1 MLCFVLSPYQTV
13 WQLLVDRAPC
23 WGTPDPFW
31 TSVWGISTDAQCC
44 QDSNDF
50 SMPWGRT
57 RLLSALGNSRFKSF
71 SASGD
76 EENKRQVFQ
85 GWQWQAWVLNLLM
98 YTKSWA
104 ELSTESYN
112 HSFQLCFP
120 TTLKLGPKPGSV
132 IPPGHCSPGCSISKG
147 SASFLF
153 FSLFCWKAHFWL
165 PHGNEYY
172 SLH

>member
-98 YTKSWA
+98 YTKSLA